1 MKFDKEFIKEA
12 NRVFVRET
20 KRGTSTVK
28 MLEILED
35 LMMEYGYEPDYMQE
49 LLEVLNNVKV
59 K

>member
-1 MKFDKEFIKEA
+1 MKFDKEFINEA

-28 MLEILED
+28 LLEILED
-35 LMMEYGYEPDYMQE
+35 LMMENGYEPDYMQE

>member
-28 MLEILED
+28 LLEILED
-35 LMMEYGYEPDYMQE
+35 LMMENGYEPDYMQE